1 MSVVR
6 PDNTLSWLVKLGATR
21 KGRGGLLTPRGRHV
35 ARYINVDQTPLLG
48 SGTRGSRRGKNYPRG
63 IVNSPNFF
71 YPLGVFERA
80 ELGPTRRDF
89 WERQLFGILRI
100 KIQEKCIGTFFPKK
114 RALRLC
120 GVRRGTACRPPRR

>member
-35 ARYINVDQTPLLG
+35 ARYTNVDQTPLLG

-71 YPLGVFERA
+71 YLLRVFERA

-89 WERQLFGILRI
+89 REGQLFGILRI
-100 KIQEKCIGTFFPKK
+100 KIQEKCIGAFFPKK
-114 RALRLC
+114 KSLAALW
-120 GVRRGTACRPPRR
+120 VRRGRACRQPHR